1 MSLIKSVRTL
11 TAAIR
16 YKAVAA
22 DRKLKQERKQHVFK
36 AIRTVLF
43 VWLDAYPDDF
53 DEPPNYPCLTSLKS
67 FAAQHMQSSDVERCV
82 QRCLRRYIGQDEELR
97 KPIVGTRDVIGHF
110 DP

>member
-1 MSLIKSVRTL
+1 MSNECIEHEPKVC
-11 TAAIR
+11 AHPDCCDR

-82 QRCLRRYIGQDEELR
+82 QRCLRRYVGQD
-97 KPIVGTRDVIGHF
+97 GTTLN
-110 DP
+110 